1 MKNEHFL
8 SQPRPLFVYFRPFR
22 NAMTNLVYSL
32 KLYKISV
39 LIVLGI
45 RTWDSTSESFRLL
58 GFSAN
63 PYFNLLLGTS
73 IILSTN

>member
-8 SQPRPLFVYFRPFR
+8 GQPRPLFVYFRPFR

-45 RTWDSTSESFRLL
+45 RTWDQRMQACRRIHWAMVDPINIS
-58 GFSAN
+58 
-63 PYFNLLLGTS
+63 LGTLHK
-73 IILSTN
+73 IK

>member
-8 SQPRPLFVYFRPFR
+8 GQPRPLFVYFRPFR

-39 LIVLGI
+39 LIALGI
-45 RTWDSTSESFRLL
+45 RTRDQRMQ
-58 GFSAN
+58 A
-63 PYFNLLLGTS
+63 
-73 IILSTN
+73 